1 MCSRLMMVSGV
12 LFLIFYFHQ
21 SVYQHILSPSVSFLC
36 LSTRFL
42 STLCENVC
50 FIYYSLLL
58 FKLTVLFPTFKCK
71 FPAGSASG
79 KGDMMDSSLFLILST
94 VPKVG
99 LLESV
104 YVCKHM
110 LVCVHAYM
118 YVATQE
124 GEYCINNNNNALSC
138 VLLCIAGEEFPG
150 LFTWSVPVHT
160 WLSDSIHLVLNTFWG
175 SRSEVVVV
183 NTQTRSVVR
192 VRPGQLNVFS
202 YKIKLCCIL

>member
-1 MCSRLMMVSGV
+1 
-12 LFLIFYFHQ
+12 
-21 SVYQHILSPSVSFLC
+21 
-36 LSTRFL
+36 
-42 STLCENVC
+42 
-50 FIYYSLLL
+50 
-58 FKLTVLFPTFKCK
+58 
-71 FPAGSASG
+71 
-79 KGDMMDSSLFLILST
+79 MDSSLFLILST

-183 NTQTRSVVR
+183 SLGHCAQLPLPPTNRCRTGGLDEIAATFSLSPYVRRSPATVTSH
-192 VRPGQLNVFS
+192 N
-202 YKIKLCCIL
+202 ICNKLRQGTPTLLPLPSSP